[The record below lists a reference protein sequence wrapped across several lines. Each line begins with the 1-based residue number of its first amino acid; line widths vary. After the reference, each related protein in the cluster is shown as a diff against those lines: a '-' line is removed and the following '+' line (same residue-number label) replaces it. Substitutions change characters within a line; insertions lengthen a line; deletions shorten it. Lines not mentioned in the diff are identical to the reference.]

1 MTTMMQTTQAPP
13 TLNTPHR
20 LNNFDAMRIIAALTV
35 VLAHSIPLSEGPKSL
50 DALWAWSRGQ
60 ATFGYVAIQVFF
72 IVSGYLITGS
82 YLNSAL
88 ADQGRPAK
96 QGFIDPRGA
105 RRFIRARL
113 LRLAP
118 ALLVVL
124 WVLAFI
130 VGPILTSVSLA
141 TYFSSPLT
149 YRLAM
154 GMSDH
159 LPGMFTHN
167 PFSSGIDGSLWTLR
181 YEGLCYVVV
190 LALGLTRL
198 LRRWVV
204 TAVFVI
210 ILIARLH
217 FGAYA
222 GLDLGTLFAAGAVIR
237 LWNPPL
243 TIALAVPAA
252 LVCLAGLQ
260 LGFYHLAS
268 FTFGAYL
275 VIFIGLA
282 PAVKLP
288 NLAKYGD
295 ISYGVYI
302 IAWPVQQIIV
312 MLTGAHPNWIIN
324 NLITVP
330 LVIGLAFLSWRLI
343 EAPALTLKSRKLF
356 NVL

>member
-1 MTTMMQTTQAPP
+1 MTTMTQTTKAPP
-13 TLNTPHR
+13 TLNAPHR
-20 LNNFDAMRIIAALTV
+20 LNNFDTMRIIAALTV
-35 VLAHSIPLSEGPKSL
+35 VLAHSIPLSEGPTSL
-50 DALWAWSRGQ
+50 DALWTWSHGQ

-72 IVSGYLITGS
+72 IISGYLITGS
-82 YLNSAL
+82 YLNSAR
-88 ADQGRPAK
+88 ADQGVAAK
-96 QGFIDPRGA
+96 PRLIDSRGA
-105 RRFIRARL
+105 RRFMRARL

-124 WVLAFI
+124 WLLAFI
-130 VGPILTSVSLA
+130 VGPILTSVPLA

-190 LALGLTRL
+190 LALGLVRL
-198 LRRWVV
+198 LTRWVV
-204 TAVFVI
+204 TALFVI

-243 TIALAVPAA
+243 TIGLAVPALLA
-252 LVCLAGLQ
+252 CLAGLY

-268 FTFGAYL
+268 FTLGAYL

-282 PAVKLP
+282 PVVRLP
-288 NLAKYGD
+288 NLARYGD

-312 MLTGAHPNWIIN
+312 LLTGAHPNWIVN

-330 LVIGLAFLSWRLI
+330 LVIGLSFLSWRLI
-343 EAPALTLKSRKLF
+343 EAPALKLKNHKLF